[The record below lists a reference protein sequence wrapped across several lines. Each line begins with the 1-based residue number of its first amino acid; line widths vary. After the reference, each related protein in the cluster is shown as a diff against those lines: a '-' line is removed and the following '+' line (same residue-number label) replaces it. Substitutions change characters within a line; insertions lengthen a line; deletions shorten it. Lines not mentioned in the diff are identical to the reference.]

1 VVYKHVPGHGF
12 GIYIYIAIEKNCIC
26 FIVFK
31 KLKKIGS
38 FHYLE
43 GLKGCYGF
51 VIELVLN

>member
-1 VVYKHVPGHGF
+1 MSLGIVLVY
-12 GIYIYIAIEKNCIC
+12 IYIYIAIEKNCIC